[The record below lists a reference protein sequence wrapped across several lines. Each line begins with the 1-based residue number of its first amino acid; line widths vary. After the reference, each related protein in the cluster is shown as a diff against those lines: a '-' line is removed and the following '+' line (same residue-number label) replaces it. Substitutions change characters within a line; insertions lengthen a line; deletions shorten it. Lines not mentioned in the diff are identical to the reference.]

1 MKKKILFIDRD
12 GTIIHEPPMTHQVD
26 TLEQMV
32 FLPNVIRMLH
42 KIQQEFDFELVM
54 VTNQDGLGTSVYPQ
68 QNFDAVQNKMLEILA
83 NEGVHF
89 KAIHID
95 TSFEYEQK
103 NTRKPGVGML
113 ASYFSDEYDLQQSYV
128 IGDRLTDVQLAKNL
142 NAGAILIAELIE
154 QQIGE
159 EGCFRTSNWIE
170 IYNFLKSKNRIVQ
183 FSRETNETNISLRLN
198 LDGNGVYQ
206 VSTGLRFLDH
216 MLEQLSK
223 HSSIDIALSA
233 NGDLDIDE
241 HHTVEDI
248 AIALGQ
254 AFNNAL
260 GKKMGIERYGFCLP
274 MDDALAQVAIDFG
287 GRNWIEWSAEF
298 KREKIGDVPTELFYH
313 FFKSFSD
320 GARCNINI
328 KAEGT
333 NEHHKIEAIFKAF
346 ARAIKMAIRIDRENM
361 SLPTTKGML

>member
-12 GTIIHEPPMTHQVD
+12 GTIIQEPPVTFQVD
-26 TLEQMV
+26 TLQQMI

-54 VTNQDGLGTSVYPQ
+54 VTNQDGLGTTVYPQ
-68 QNFDAVQNKMLEILA
+68 ENFDAVQNKMLEILA

-113 ASYFSDEYDLQQSYV
+113 TSYFSDEYDLQQSFV
-128 IGDRLTDVQLAKNL
+128 IGDRLTDVHLAKNL
-142 NAGAILIAELIE
+142 NAGAILISDFNVEHIAEPR
-154 QQIGE
+154 
-159 EGCFRTSNWIE
+159 FFKTSNWVK
-170 IYNFLKSKNRIVQ
+170 IYDYLKSNSRIVQ
-183 FSRETNETNISLRLN
+183 YSRITNETNISLRLN
-198 LDGNGVYQ
+198 LDGKGVYQ

-216 MLEQLSK
+216 MIEQLSK
-223 HSSIDIALSA
+223 HSSIDIDLSA
-233 NGDLDIDE
+233 KGDLDIDE

-254 AFNNAL
+254 TFNNVL
-260 GKKMGIERYGFCLP
+260 GNKIGIERYGFCLP

-287 GRNWIEWSAEF
+287 GRNWIEWSADF
-298 KREKIGDVPTELFYH
+298 KRERIGDVPTELFYH

-328 KAEGT
+328 KAEGI

-346 ARAIKMAIRIDRENM
+346 ARAIKMAIRIDKENM
-361 SLPTTKGML
+361 SLPSTKGIL